1 MISLPIMVQEMLE
14 KGRSENKI
22 KLRKWKIYFL
32 SYRVSLEKLRKKIL
46 SFEKIANAG
55 KSQTNYYKKDFTVKL

>member
-14 KGRSENKI
+14 KGRSANKI

-46 SFEKIANAG
+46 SFEKIANAEE
-55 KSQTNYYKKDFTVKL
+55 SQTNYYKKGFTVKL